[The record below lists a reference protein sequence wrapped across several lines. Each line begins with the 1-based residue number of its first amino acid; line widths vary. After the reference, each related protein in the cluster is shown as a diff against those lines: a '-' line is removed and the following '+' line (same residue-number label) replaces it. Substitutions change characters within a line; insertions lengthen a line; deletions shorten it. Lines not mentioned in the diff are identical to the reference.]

1 MIHIF
6 SLFLIILTF
15 NCAAFNSIS
24 TSSQSS
30 NAISTSVQSI
40 STSLNSISSISSSL
54 ASISGSSSSKKEKE
68 KEALYQKDVKDLTS
82 LLVKSNQTFQFSEE
96 LQTLAFRHG
105 FSDWRELESSF
116 LGIGEGLKKGGISN
130 SEFAHLL
137 QGLSKSSFH
146 KKLIKLG
153 YQG

>member
-1 MIHIF
+1 MIQIL
-6 SLFLIILTF
+6 SLILISLTL
-15 NCAAFNSIS
+15 NCAVFNSIS

-82 LLVKSNQTFQFSEE
+82 LLVKSNQTFYFSEE

-105 FSDWRELESSF
+105 FSDWKDLDSSF

-130 SEFAHLL
+130 SELTHLL
-137 QGLSKSSFH
+137 QSLSRSPHH
-146 KKLIKLG
+146 KKLVKSG